1 MSFKILQEDRDF
13 VEKIAQLIPLEQAD
27 RESLTTMLAG
37 LRLMHTSKSPLAA
50 HLTAL
55 ESAREENIRLRLLLW
70 SSVRALG
77 GEHTANLKALPAN
90 YDLEIKPKG
99 DDAFTVT
106 TTLNK

>member
-37 LRLMHTSKSPLAA
+37 LRLMHTSKSPLSA

-55 ESAREENIRLRLLLW
+55 ESARDENVQLRQILW
-70 SSVRALG
+70 SAVTALG
-77 GEHTANLKALPAN
+77 GEHACNLTDLPGAWNLDINKSTGGVATVVASRKA
-90 YDLEIKPKG
+90 
-99 DDAFTVT
+99 
-106 TTLNK
+106 